1 MNILT
6 DDFEVSIKITVFDL
20 AGNFEGEYQSEI
32 LDDKTVHAIIEQV
45 AKGEKKTTIAKEFG
59 IRGVRGEIFVLLPP
73 DNFVLNHPIRLIHP
87 LVKIYIVTR
96 LNGEVIV
103 GET

>member
-32 LDDKTVHAIIEQV
+32 LDDKTVHAIMEQV
-45 AKGEKKTTIAKEFG
+45 AKA
-59 IRGVRGEIFVLLPP
+59 R
-73 DNFVLNHPIRLIHP
+73 
-87 LVKIYIVTR
+87 
-96 LNGEVIV
+96 EVNDD
-103 GET
+103 